1 MNQSSK
7 KGTIAWRQ
15 FDWVTLSLYI
25 SLVVTGWL
33 MIYAVG
39 YDDKVPPSPFDITTN
54 AGRQL
59 IYLGASVFILI
70 SMAVIDWRFWRTFAY
85 VVFGAVLLL
94 LVAVLFFGQVKNGAR
109 AWFNLGV
116 FGLQPAEFAKF
127 GTSLVV
133 ASYLSTFSTNLRNT
147 SSQLT
152 IAGLLLAPITLIL
165 LQPDAG
171 SALVF
176 TSFGVVLFR
185 AGMSPALYIIGFTL
199 AALFILGHIYDP
211 VKVIFGLLCIG
222 LLIFSLNQDK
232 KAPWIAG
239 IAALVILAFFISQ
252 DLYFNY
258 LLVVAGLL
266 LAVQA
271 WILYRARQT
280 RTVLQIGALLTIGSL
295 FTLATEY
302 IVENVLEPH
311 QQDRIN
317 VWLKP
322 ELCDPQGSLYNVLQ
336 SKLTIASG
344 GLQGKGYL
352 QGTMTKLDYVPEQ
365 VTDFIFCT
373 VGEEQGFIGVVGV
386 ILLFTLLLLRLVT
399 LAERQRQEFSRYY
412 IYCVAGI
419 LFIHVLINVGMTMG
433 LLPIIGIPLPFIS
446 FGGSSMMSFTLMVGL
461 VLKLDSDRYA

>member
-1 MNQSSK
+1 
-7 KGTIAWRQ
+7 
-15 FDWVTLSLYI
+15 
-25 SLVVTGWL
+25 

-94 LVAVLFFGQVKNGAR
+94 LIAVLFFGQVKNGAR
-109 AWFNLGV
+109 AWFNLGI

-127 GTSLVV
+127 ATSLVV

-147 SSQLT
+147 NSQLT
-152 IAGLLLAPITLIL
+152 IAGLLLAPISLIL

-176 TSFGVVLFR
+176 TSFGIVLFR

-222 LLIFSLNQDK
+222 LLIFSLNQERK
-232 KAPWIAG
+232 LPWIAAIG
-239 IAALVILAFFISQ
+239 ALILLAFFIKEDQ
-252 DLYFNY
+252 YFNY
-258 LLVVAGLL
+258 LLVVAGVL
-266 LAVQA
+266 LAVEA
-271 WILYRARQT
+271 WILYRRRQT

-295 FTLATEY
+295 FILATEY
-302 IVENVLEPH
+302 IVENILEPH

-386 ILLFTLLLLRLVT
+386 ILLFTILLLRLVT

>member
-1 MNQSSK
+1 
-7 KGTIAWRQ
+7 
-15 FDWVTLSLYI
+15 
-25 SLVVTGWL
+25 